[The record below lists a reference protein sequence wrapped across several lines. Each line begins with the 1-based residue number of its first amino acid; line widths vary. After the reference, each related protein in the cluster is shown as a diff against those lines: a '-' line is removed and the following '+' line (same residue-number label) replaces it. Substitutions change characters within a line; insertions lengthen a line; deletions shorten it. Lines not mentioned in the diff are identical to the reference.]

1 MMNLTNMLLS
11 VSPALTIILSI
22 VMLAIGGG
30 AGFGITAFVINKKTK
45 SARANADKILEEARS
60 QAEKIKK
67 EQVEQTNK
75 EIDMLKSTFVRENR
89 ERREE
94 AKRSEERLYAREE
107 LLSKRETALDKKVDE
122 LEASKERV
130 HNQIEALN
138 SKESALDDLQESIV
152 KELEKVS
159 GMTKDQTKQVIIDR
173 YTDEAKIDAVKIAK
187 DIEDKAKNEAEKK
200 ARNIITLAIQKCA
213 VDNTSEVTTSVVTL
227 PSEEM
232 KGRIIGREGRNIR
245 ALEAATGIDF
255 IVDDTPEAI
264 TLSGFDPVRREVA
277 RIALEKLILDGRI
290 HPARIEE
297 LVQKVQRDVEET
309 IKEAGENACF
319 DADIHNIHPE
329 IVKVLGRLKYRTS
342 YGQNVLN
349 HSLEVSYIAG
359 MLAAEVGA
367 NEKVARR
374 AGLLHDLGKAV
385 DHEVEGTHVSIG
397 VELAR
402 KYKES
407 EAVIH
412 CIEAHHNDVE
422 PKTLEAVIVQ
432 AADAISSSRPGA
444 RRESLENYIKRL
456 QELEAIANKHQG
468 VEKTYAIQ
476 AGREIRVMVKPEQI
490 SDDEAQVLAHD
501 IAKEIE
507 AQLEYPGHI
516 KVNVIRES
524 RFTDTAK

>member
-1 MMNLTNMLLS
+1 M
-11 VSPALTIILSI
+11 
-22 VMLAIGGG
+22 
-30 AGFGITAFVINKKTK
+30 
-45 SARANADKILEEARS
+45 
-60 QAEKIKK
+60 
-67 EQVEQTNK
+67 
-75 EIDMLKSTFVRENR
+75 
-89 ERREE
+89 
-94 AKRSEERLYAREE
+94 
-107 LLSKRETALDKKVDE
+107 
-122 LEASKERV
+122 
-130 HNQIEALN
+130 
-138 SKESALDDLQESIV
+138 
-152 KELEKVS
+152 
-159 GMTKDQTKQVIIDR
+159 
-173 YTDEAKIDAVKIAK
+173 
-187 DIEDKAKNEAEKK
+187 
-200 ARNIITLAIQKCA
+200 AIQKCA

-227 PSEEM
+227 PNEEM

-309 IKEAGENACF
+309 IKEVGENACF

-349 HSLEVSYIAG
+349 HSLEVSFIAG

-422 PKTLEAVIVQ
+422 PRTLEAVIVQ

-456 QELEAIANKHQG
+456 QELEGIANKHQG

-490 SDDEAQVLAHD
+490 SDEEAQVLAHD